1 MAYLPSTSGQSSCSC
16 CSTNE
21 VKTALRPYSM
31 CLIHPYTP
39 QFSPWGARYFLP
51 LFFVD
56 VGSGWTQLPTV
67 LLSDRRVMPIHWFL
81 VNSCLLTVCQ
91 ACFPAK
97 TSSRPDVQIS
107 HGEVS
112 MGSEGRDKD
121 ERFPVLISGPF
132 LYEKVCLQGIQQTF
146 HTKHAITSLP
156 FHSGQVTPHLYLKII
171 ILSCPSFTTVLH

>member
-1 MAYLPSTSGQSSCSC
+1 
-16 CSTNE
+16 
-21 VKTALRPYSM
+21 M

-39 QFSPWGARYFLP
+39 LP
-51 LFFVD
+51 LNSPLGEQGIFSLIFVD
-56 VGSGWTQLPTV
+56 VGSVRTQLPTV
-67 LLSDRRVMPIHWFL
+67 LLRVMPIHWFL

-91 ACFPAK
+91 ACFPPK

-121 ERFPVLISGPF
+121 ERIPFLISSPF
-132 LYEKVCLQGIQQTF
+132 LYEKVCLQGIQQAF

-156 FHSGQVTPHLYLKII
+156 FHSGQVTPHFYLKII
-171 ILSCPSFTTVLH
+171 ILSCPNFTAALH